1 MIFDF
6 VHKDQKCTWLQKAMS
21 RVIGKIND
29 CKIYNGQRKRSI
41 HIISSKFD
49 TKDPSVN
56 ENFIQQQ
63 RITFN

>member
-1 MIFDF
+1 MVAQGYEPCDW
-6 VHKDQKCTWLQKAMS
+6 KNKRLQ
-21 RVIGKIND
+21 D
-29 CKIYNGQRKRSI
+29 YNGQRKRSI
-41 HIISSKFD
+41 QIISSKFD